1 MSLLFSLTA
10 SSMAKD
16 YESAHKV
23 SAGDVISAD
32 IINELFDEI
41 ANFRKT
47 LTENDLIGTWKG
59 EAYGVFSNMDGNQ
72 AQDLSPIL
80 HLTNV

>member
-1 MSLLFSLTA
+1 VSRENVFSLFCSMSLLFSLTA

-32 IINELFDEI
+32 IINE
-41 ANFRKT
+41 
-47 LTENDLIGTWKG
+47 
-59 EAYGVFSNMDGNQ
+59 FSMRSRISEDINRE
-72 AQDLSPIL
+72 
-80 HLTNV
+80 